1 MLGKTIINHS
11 LVTNKHA
18 SIGFNNVLH
27 ATLYNAGQYV
37 VIINSVRKLMPGE
50 TVEYPHLQGYVYNQP
65 LRLTYELPMPLASY
79 VGLPR
84 VQLEVMQVLLDTRP
98 DVVPTV
104 TLPPVI
110 TNNTL
115 KYHG

>member
-1 MLGKTIINHS
+1 MLGKTIISHT
-11 LVTNKHA
+11 LVTEQQA
-18 SIGFNNVLH
+18 GISFDNVLH
-27 ATLYNAGQYV
+27 ATLYNAGEYV
-37 VIINSVRKLMPGE
+37 VIVNSVRKLMPGE
-50 TVEYPHLQGYVYNQP
+50 TIVYPHLQGYVYSQP

-79 VGLPR
+79 VALPR
-84 VQLEVMQVLLDTRP
+84 VHLDVMKVLLDTRP

-110 TNNTL
+110 TTSKL